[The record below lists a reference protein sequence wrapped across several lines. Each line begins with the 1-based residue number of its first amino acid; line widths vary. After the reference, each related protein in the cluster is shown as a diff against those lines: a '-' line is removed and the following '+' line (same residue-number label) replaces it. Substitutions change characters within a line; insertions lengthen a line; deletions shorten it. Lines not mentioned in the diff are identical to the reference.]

1 MVNTERRKRWVQQL
15 DLEKFLMSGG
25 WLTGLNRNLQD
36 VEMHRCGIHMAKE
49 DGIGSCRKWKEV
61 EGITLKASLHW

>member
-1 MVNTERRKRWVQQL
+1 
-15 DLEKFLMSGG
+15 MSGG